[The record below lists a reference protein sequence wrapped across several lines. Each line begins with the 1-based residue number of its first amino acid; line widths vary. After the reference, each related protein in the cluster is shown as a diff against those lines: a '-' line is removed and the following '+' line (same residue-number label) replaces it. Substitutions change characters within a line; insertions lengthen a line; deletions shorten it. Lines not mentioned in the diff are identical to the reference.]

1 MDQPTTEATIMVVD
15 DTPANLKLL
24 EQMLQSQRYRVLA
37 FSSGKLA
44 LKAAA
49 ENPPDL
55 ILLDIRMPEMDGFEV
70 CRRLKI
76 DDVLKEIPVLFISA
90 LSEAADKV
98 MAFSV
103 GGVDYVTK
111 PFQIEE
117 VHARVET
124 HLRLRKLQR
133 ELEKHNLHLEEL
145 VKEKIREISDSQLA
159 TIRAVSKLAESR
171 DDDTGQHIDRT
182 QIFSKVLAEKMR
194 GNPRYAGRISD
205 TFVDNIYHASPL
217 HDIGKVGIPDNI
229 LLKPG
234 KLTPEEFEI
243 MKTHTLIGAKTLQT
257 IHGKY
262 PKNAFINMGITI
274 ARSHHEKWDGS
285 GYPDGLAGED
295 IPLAAR
301 IMAVSD
307 VYDALRSERPYKPAF
322 THEKSCGI
330 IIEGAGRHFDT
341 AVINA
346 FTELETAFAEIRNR
360 MDACM
365 PGLSSP
371 YERNSERRRI

>member
-1 MDQPTTEATIMVVD
+1 MSDGHATIMAVD

-111 PFQIEE
+111 PFQFDE

-124 HLRLRKLQR
+124 HLRLRKLQH

-194 GNPRYAGRISD
+194 GNPRYAGSISD

-243 MKTHTLIGAKTLQT
+243 MKTHTLIGANTLQT

-307 VYDALRSERPYKPAF
+307 VYDALRSARPYKPAF

-330 IIEGAGRHFDT
+330 IIEGGGRHFDT
-341 AVINA
+341 AIINA
-346 FTELETAFAEIRNR
+346 FTELEAAFAEIRNR
-360 MDACM
+360 MDTCM
-365 PGLSSP
+365 RGQGLG
-371 YERNSERRRI
+371 I